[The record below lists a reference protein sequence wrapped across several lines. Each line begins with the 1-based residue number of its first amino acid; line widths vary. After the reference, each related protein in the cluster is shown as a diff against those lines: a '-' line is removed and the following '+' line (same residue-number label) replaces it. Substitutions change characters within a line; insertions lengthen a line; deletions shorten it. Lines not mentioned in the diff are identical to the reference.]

1 MSGLRLLRIVLVV
14 ALGAF
19 ASGLP
24 HVVSAALGADECAGE
39 CDGGVDPHHCTPNC
53 SQGACA
59 CAKVFPSFAAPSQGI
74 DNPLDTPPGAVGP
87 DVGAAPVLP
96 LVLSGVFHPPQS

>member
-1 MSGLRLLRIVLVV
+1 MSVLRRLRIALAV
-14 ALGAF
+14 ALVAF

-24 HVVSAALGADECAGE
+24 HVVSAALGADECE
-39 CDGGVDPHHCTPNC
+39 YDGGLDPQHCPPNC

-59 CAKVFPSFAAPSQGI
+59 CAKVFPSSAEPSQGV
-74 DNPLDTPPGAVGP
+74 DGPLDTPPGAVGP
-87 DVGAAPVLP
+87 DVGATPVLP